1 MAISSRHLPA
11 YISNTKYE
19 TMSGT
24 LTFTGTL
31 GTNKIY
37 AIVITGILTFA
48 GSLINIASMILSGT
62 LTSSGVLT
70 NVSNKVLSGVL
81 TSSGSLIRDVSKLL
95 VGALTFSGSLI
106 KVISKIFTGILS
118 FLGIVYPVKLIDE
131 HITLQVRINMNN
143 SLELNKDANFSL
155 EIYP

>member
-1 MAISSRHLPA
+1 
-11 YISNTKYE
+11 
-19 TMSGT
+19 
-24 LTFTGTL
+24 
-31 GTNKIY
+31 
-37 AIVITGILTFA
+37 
-48 GSLINIASMILSGT
+48 MILSGT